1 MKGEAEPVEIGGHF
15 GHVIVSEIRS
25 CGIEKG
31 LLALFLHQM
40 FFFFSTTKSYEKT
53 DKLKEKAALPLSF
66 WMTFECNSHKSYL
79 EMFKINIVY

>member
-40 FFFFSTTKSYEKT
+40 FFFSLQLNHMKRQT
-53 DKLKEKAALPLSF
+53 
-66 WMTFECNSHKSYL
+66 N
-79 EMFKINIVY
+79 

>member
-40 FFFFSTTKSYEKT
+40 FFFFLY
-53 DKLKEKAALPLSF
+53 
-66 WMTFECNSHKSYL
+66 N
-79 EMFKINIVY
+79 